1 MFPQTSRW
9 ENLDPSY
16 STNYQL
22 YFKPYS
28 LQQPGK
34 KPYPKP
40 EKLSPHPVPSFLN
53 IIYIL
58 SFRLRVWCERY
69 TSF

>member
-1 MFPQTSRW
+1 MFPQTPRW
-9 ENLDPSY
+9 GNLDSSY
-16 STNYQL
+16 STNFQPYL
-22 YFKPYS
+22 KPYS

-34 KPYPKP
+34 EAYPKP
-40 EKLSPHPVPSFLN
+40 EKPSPHPVPSFLN